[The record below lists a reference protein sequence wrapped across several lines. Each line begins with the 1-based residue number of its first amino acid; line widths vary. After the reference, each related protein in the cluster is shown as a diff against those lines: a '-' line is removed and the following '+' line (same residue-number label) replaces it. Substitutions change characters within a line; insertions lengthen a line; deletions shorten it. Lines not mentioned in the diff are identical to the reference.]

1 MWANTA
7 TPGYGSFLIVLEQNM
22 LKGKFNLFEFAL
34 EPAQYDVFI
43 AKFEGDVPIVFAMNS
58 EGDIASLS
66 IPLEPTVKDIIF
78 TRKVS
83 ESLSSAET
91 LQTFCGKYKLVDGNE
106 AIIKLSNQNILSVT
120 VPNLPEM
127 ELEPL
132 QVNKFQLK
140 NMHIVKLDFKLDEKG
155 SVVSFDLTQPG
166 SISTA
171 QKI

>member
-1 MWANTA
+1 MENISWW
-7 TPGYGSFLIVLEQNM
+7 
-22 LKGKFNLFEFAL
+22 
-34 EPAQYDVFI
+34 
-43 AKFEGDVPIVFAMNS
+43 
-58 EGDIASLS
+58 
-66 IPLEPTVKDIIF
+66 
-78 TRKVS
+78 
-83 ESLSSAET
+83 
-91 LQTFCGKYKLVDGNE
+91 DGNE